1 MGVICMENRE
11 SGEVF
16 FSWSGD
22 KSKEIALKFQDLFK
36 HVFEP
41 AVTSFMSAR
50 DIGVGRRSLDVLFSK
65 LEQCNYGV
73 CFVDAE
79 NARAPWIQFEAG
91 ALSKL
96 IDTSRVMVLSLDG
109 NVQSLEGTP
118 LNEFQHKLFNK
129 DDIKS
134 IFEGIIESY
143 KLEKS
148 RDIIIQRFDGK
159 WDNFYRNAQII
170 LEKGEEQ
177 KKVETDEDGKLD
189 IIMKMLVGV
198 QNLLKTEWTQNIKDG
213 KSMVNELKSIICSMK
228 PEDLLKVQL
237 SFKIQRYELFS
248 QQIIHEIEEVIEEMD
263 SGEDEKCIERSKN
276 RLERIIQNAIS
287 LIGD

>member
-1 MGVICMENRE
+1 MENKE
-11 SGEVF
+11 PGEVF

-36 HVFEP
+36 RVFEP
-41 AVTSFMSAR
+41 AVTSFMSSR
-50 DIGVGRRSLDVLFSK
+50 DIGAGRRSLDVLFSK
-65 LEQCNYGV
+65 LEQCNYGIS
-73 CFVDAE
+73 FVDAE
-79 NARAPWIQFEAG
+79 NAKAPWMQFEAG

-96 IDTSRVMVLSLDG
+96 IDTSRVMVLILDG
-109 NVQSLEGTP
+109 NVQSLEDTP

-134 IFEGIIESY
+134 IFAGIIDSY

-148 RDIIIQRFDGK
+148 KETFMQRFEGE
-159 WDNFYRNAQII
+159 WDNFYRNAQVI
-170 LEKGEEQ
+170 LEREEVQ
-177 KKVETDEDGKLD
+177 KKIETDEDDKLD
-189 IIMKMLVGV
+189 VIMKMLLGV
-198 QNLLKTEWTQNIKDG
+198 QNLLKTEWTQNIKDS
-213 KSMVNELKSIICSMK
+213 KSMVNELKSIVCSLK

-248 QQIIHEIEEVIEEMD
+248 QQIIHEIEEVIEDMD
-263 SGEDEKCIERSKN
+263 SGEGEKCIERSKN

>member
-1 MGVICMENRE
+1 MENRE
-11 SGEVF
+11 SREVF

-22 KSKEIALKFQDLFK
+22 KSKEIALKFQNLFK
-36 HVFEP
+36 QVFEP

-50 DIGVGRRSLDVLFSK
+50 DIGAGRRGLDLLFSK

-73 CFVDAE
+73 SFVDAE

-109 NVQSLEGTP
+109 NVQSLEDTP

-129 DDIKS
+129 EDIKS

-148 RDIIIQRFDGK
+148 KDIFMQRFEGE
-159 WDNFYRNAQII
+159 WDEFYRNAQII
-170 LEKGEEQ
+170 LEREEEQ
-177 KKVETDEDGKLD
+177 KKVENDEDGKLD
-189 IIMKMLVGV
+189 IIMKMLLGV
-198 QNLLKTEWTQNIKDG
+198 QNLLKTEWTKNVKDG
-213 KSMVNELKSIICSMK
+213 KSMVNELKSIICSLK

-248 QQIIHEIEEVIEEMD
+248 QQIIHEIEEVIEDMD

>member
-148 RDIIIQRFDGK
+148 RDIIIQRFDGE

-213 KSMVNELKSIICSMK
+213 KSMVNELKSIICSLK

-248 QQIIHEIEEVIEEMD
+248 QQIIHEIEEVIEDMD

>member
-148 RDIIIQRFDGK
+148 RDIIIQRFDGE

-213 KSMVNELKSIICSMK
+213 KSMVNELKSIICSLK

>member
-1 MGVICMENRE
+1 MENRE

-148 RDIIIQRFDGK
+148 RDIIIQRFDGE

-213 KSMVNELKSIICSMK
+213 KSMVNELKSIICSLK

-248 QQIIHEIEEVIEEMD
+248 QQIIHEIEEVIEDMD

>member
-1 MGVICMENRE
+1 MENRE

-148 RDIIIQRFDGK
+148 RDIIIQRFDGE

-213 KSMVNELKSIICSMK
+213 KSMVNELKSIICSLK